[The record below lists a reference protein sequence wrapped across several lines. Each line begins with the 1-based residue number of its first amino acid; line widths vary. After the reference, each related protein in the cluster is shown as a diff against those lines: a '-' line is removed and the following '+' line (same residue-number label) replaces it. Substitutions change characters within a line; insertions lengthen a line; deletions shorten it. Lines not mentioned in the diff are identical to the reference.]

1 MLCWNLGVFL
11 LCIGQI
17 FPIAHVSS
25 TALSND
31 EIQQMLDKHNSLRS
45 ATALGNTPG
54 QPMAKDMIKLEWN
67 ETLSLAASLYANQ
80 CIWGND
86 NNRGNDVGENIY
98 GTGWSSGPGIE
109 PSFNYDLTIAVDQWF
124 NEYSV
129 YTHNSRSCNPSGF
142 ISTCDN
148 YAQVVNANSLQVGC
162 AYAECSKELFGLP
175 AELYIVCRYS
185 PASKSAIIASPY
197 SSTAL
202 ENEVVSE
209 CPSNFAEN
217 MSTGL
222 CENSSNP
229 ISSEI
234 VPIDVTYNGIDA
246 SLQYAIGEEHTVD
259 DLSVQVLDGN
269 CSPGSESKTADAF
282 EAIPSLS
289 NGDASVQVMI
299 DKSKVTEADSTVFTN
314 AVITYCLRFCIKYG
328 GEVVNYHDTIM
339 NLQIDLQ
346 RNVTT
351 DDVGTDG
358 VDATS
363 ETKSISFDV
372 DAFYCD
378 SSGELITGSIVIN
391 PGKSIKVCV
400 NVAENEGAS
409 IEKLSDFSWNKVS
422 GNSQLAINGNGVE
435 ADSLTFVSCSP
446 GSASC
451 FFESLFIVEFF
462 ESSGIVSGAGDVHLQ
477 VSENRM
483 MLQTNNDE
491 SNLNHEQDIYNA
503 NEDSSTEVSRIRIP
517 PIQVASLDGS
527 ILSKDYDITSSF
539 INAPIF
545 SCCILFISVFFFCV

>member
-1 MLCWNLGVFL
+1 
-11 LCIGQI
+11 
-17 FPIAHVSS
+17 
-25 TALSND
+25 
-31 EIQQMLDKHNSLRS
+31 
-45 ATALGNTPG
+45 
-54 QPMAKDMIKLEWN
+54 
-67 ETLSLAASLYANQ
+67 
-80 CIWGND
+80 
-86 NNRGNDVGENIY
+86 
-98 GTGWSSGPGIE
+98 
-109 PSFNYDLTIAVDQWF
+109 
-124 NEYSV
+124 
-129 YTHNSRSCNPSGF
+129 
-142 ISTCDN
+142 
-148 YAQVVNANSLQVGC
+148 
-162 AYAECSKELFGLP
+162 
-175 AELYIVCRYS
+175 
-185 PASKSAIIASPY
+185 
-197 SSTAL
+197 
-202 ENEVVSE
+202 
-209 CPSNFAEN
+209 
-217 MSTGL
+217 
-222 CENSSNP
+222 
-229 ISSEI
+229 
-234 VPIDVTYNGIDA
+234 
-246 SLQYAIGEEHTVD
+246 
-259 DLSVQVLDGN
+259 
-269 CSPGSESKTADAF
+269 
-282 EAIPSLS
+282 
-289 NGDASVQVMI
+289 MI

-339 NLQIDLQ
+339 NLQMDLQ

-363 ETKSISFDV
+363 ETRSISFDV